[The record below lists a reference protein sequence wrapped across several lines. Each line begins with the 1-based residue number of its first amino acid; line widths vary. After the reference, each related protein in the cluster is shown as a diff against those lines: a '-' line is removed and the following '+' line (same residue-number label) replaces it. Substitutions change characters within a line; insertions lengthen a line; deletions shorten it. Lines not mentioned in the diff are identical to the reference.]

1 MTFDVALL
9 VLRVALAA
17 VLYAFLLAGLWI
29 VRRDLAAAAQ
39 AVAGRRRHYG
49 RLVVVTSAD
58 GALAPGASYPLLPIT
73 SLGRSPTNT
82 VTLADDYASAEHAL
96 LMYRGGQWWLQDQG
110 SRNGTTLNGMRIAE
124 PVVVSAGDLVG
135 VGRVEFKIEL
145 E

>member
-1 MTFDVALL
+1 VTFDVVLL
-9 VLRVALAA
+9 VLRVMLAA

-39 AVAGRRRHYG
+39 AIAGRRRRYG
-49 RLVVVTSAD
+49 QLVVVDSAD
-58 GALAPGASYPLLPIT
+58 GAIAPGASYPLLPIT

-96 LMYRGGQWWLQDQG
+96 LMLRGGQWWLQDQG
-110 SRNGTTLNGMRIAE
+110 SRNGTTLNGTRIAE

-135 VGRVEFKIEL
+135 VGRVQFKIEL